1 MTFMESFTPTAISII
16 TSALVNMQCSKQM
29 KNSKNYDH
37 DYIIFSR
44 QNKIIPRLKLEYAKY
59 QAVSYESKA
68 VFRRLPANDT
78 RGNKFWRIHFLIS
91 ICR

>member
-68 VFRRLPANDT
+68 VFRRLPVNGT
-78 RGNKFWRIHFLIS
+78 RGNKF
-91 ICR
+91 